1 MKNNKK
7 MTVKEQNAARQNAA
21 IKEID
26 ARHAA
31 CPSTIPRRAIRLLPP
46 HAVCEAAAAHKYE
59 EEIAAA
65 AQLPDKA
72 ARRDAHTAAA
82 VNYVDALADNDAYTG
97 LRYDDTIISRVL
109 VARAAITVNHT
120 RTNAGAIT
128 TRVAAEYYA
137 VSNLI
142 MEIAAAVAAS
152 VMDTIYKGNKHN
164 PNSGGDPAYRTKRYC
179 DAAGVFYWTTATRN
193 SDVFNSLTHAAA
205 AALWEC
211 GSITAARK
219 AANRE
224 QYMVYRKPFL
234 QEEPAVITA
243 MRQKRIKSDA
253 DKLKGNKGVRGTF
266 KAAFA
271 CLDAAGVKNEYR
283 EVFARAAHG
292 ATTEDIAA
300 TVYGVTITAAN
311 HHKYTSRVYTA
322 YRAVAKIL
330 ARDANIHVKFTRR
343 RGEIQKKDI
352 KSARAF
358 TAAIHAATPTE
369 RHRLISEHS
378 GRRKAATRSK

>member
-1 MKNNKK
+1 
-7 MTVKEQNAARQNAA
+7 MTVKKQNAAKQNAA
-21 IKEID
+21 LKELD

-59 EEIAAA
+59 EDKAAA
-65 AQLPDKA
+65 ALLIDKA
-72 ARRDAHTAAA
+72 ARRDALTAAA
-82 VNYVDALADNDAYTG
+82 LDYIDALADDDAYTG

-109 VARAAITVNHT
+109 VARAALTVNHK
-120 RTNAGAIT
+120 RTNAGALT
-128 TRVAAEYYA
+128 THAAAEYYA

-152 VMDTIYKGNKHN
+152 VMRTIFKGNKHN
-164 PNSGGDPAYRTKRYC
+164 PNSGGDPRYSVKRYS
-179 DAAGVFYWTTATRN
+179 DAAGVYYWTAATRN
-193 SDVFNSLTHAAA
+193 SEIFNSLTDAAA
-205 AALWEC
+205 AALWES

-224 QYMVYRKPFL
+224 QYLVYRKPFM
-234 QEEPAVITA
+234 QEEPAVIKA
-243 MRQKRIKSDA
+243 MREERIKSDA

-266 KAAFA
+266 EVAFA

-283 EVFARAAHG
+283 EVFALAANG

-300 TVYGVTITAAN
+300 TVYGVIITAAN

-330 ARDANIHVKFTRR
+330 AHDANIHVKFTSR
-343 RGEIQKKDI
+343 RGEIQKKDLE
-352 KSARAF
+352 SARAF

-378 GRRKAATRSK
+378 GRRKAATKLK